1 MLDEIKTYIKQI
13 RKRIQ
18 TLVPEDEMDLI
29 MKDVSEIVLKNWV
42 DEGDYTL
49 NKSQIMSLVRKHI
62 AKKYRLN

>member
-18 TLVPEDEMDLI
+18 SLVPEEEMEFI
-29 MKDVSEIVLKNWV
+29 MKDVSEVVLKNWV
-42 DEGDYTL
+42 EEGDYKL
-49 NKSQIMSLVRKHI
+49 NMTQIMSLVRKHI